1 MNKVNPLFNT
11 LLLLVFLM
19 ISSAAMAGGAYLEIT
34 LDIKEVDRPAAA
46 GIYAKYKSP
55 FLTSVAGAKSKELL
69 LRDDD
74 VQVLHGFDTAEQAQ
88 KYLNSAFFNKDVVG
102 ELAPLLQGAP
112 EIRIYTAN

>member
-1 MNKVNPLFNT
+1 MNKVNQLFNT

-19 ISSAAMAGGAYLEIT
+19 ISSTAMAGGAYLEIT
-34 LDIKEVDRPAAA
+34 LDIKEADRPAAA
-46 GIYAKYKSP
+46 DIYTKYKSP

-88 KYLNSAFFNKDVVG
+88 NYLNSTLFNKDVVG
-102 ELAPLLQGAP
+102 ELTPLLQGAP